1 MKCRILS
8 EIDGRMRVRLCT
20 PRMTLKQADI
30 VEEYLSGVPGAKKVN
45 VYDRNCNVVIE
56 YADRAAVVSAL
67 ARFSYDTCGITA
79 VSYTHL
85 LPESPNLRKIRSS
98 TKAIRAM

>member
-45 VYDRNCNVVIE
+45 VYDRNCNVVKRDAQIKDIE
-56 YADRAAVVSAL
+56 AEIKAL
-67 ARFSYDTCGITA
+67 
-79 VSYTHL
+79 L
-85 LPESPNLRKIRSS
+85 
-98 TKAIRAM
+98 

>member
-45 VYDRNCNVVIE
+45 VYDRNCNVVILQWCSE
-56 YADRAAVVSAL
+56 KQLRSRDAVTPAEILQQTTGMNQLRCSRQLKCIFPMVAG
-67 ARFSYDTCGITA
+67 F
-79 VSYTHL
+79 TH
-85 LPESPNLRKIRSS
+85 
-98 TKAIRAM
+98 

>member
-30 VEEYLSGVPGAKKVN
+30 VEEYLSGVPGAKRSMYTTATATSSSNMQTV
-45 VYDRNCNVVIE
+45 RRSCPRW
-56 YADRAAVVSAL
+56 RAFRMTPAA
-67 ARFSYDTCGITA
+67 
-79 VSYTHL
+79 
-85 LPESPNLRKIRSS
+85 
-98 TKAIRAM
+98 